1 MTDRKTVREEVV
13 RQSVLPDET
22 PVLPAVNTGA
32 GARDANGRWR
42 KGYSGMLGL
51 RRGNTPDYKRCRELC
66 RQHSE
71 QSALGMIDLAANSL
85 DDRVRFMANQWVYE
99 QAWGKPRE
107 YDPAEDAPPK
117 LDLLRLSPEQRQ
129 ELRRLIEF
137 ARISRTEISQPEAQG
152 PLSTDSS

>member
-1 MTDRKTVREEVV
+1 
-13 RQSVLPDET
+13 
-22 PVLPAVNTGA
+22 
-32 GARDANGRWR
+32 
-42 KGYSGMLGL
+42 MLGL

-129 ELRRLIEF
+129 ELRRLIEL
-137 ARISRTEISQPEAQG
+137 ARISRVEISQPEAQG
-152 PLSTDSS
+152 QLSTASS